1 MVFYW
6 KLKHS
11 YNSYMPLHPGPDARI
26 FRMSLLLA
34 TYEVRKFPRHFHCC
48 CFENTNGLTS
58 VRIQNEII
66 GNKTKTFKT
75 HLEISKIY
83 SSFMFVYHL

>member
-11 YNSYMPLHPGPDARI
+11 YKTHASLHPGPNARI
-26 FRMSLLLA
+26 FRISPLRV
-34 TYEVRKFPRHFHCC
+34 TYEVRKYPAIFIVVVLKIQMH
-48 CFENTNGLTS
+48 GLWF
-58 VRIQNEII
+58 VY
-66 GNKTKTFKT
+66 KTKLTFKR

-83 SSFMFVYHL
+83 SSFMFTL